1 MALFQTCGKCFA
13 RPHHL
18 KRHVAGVH
26 NGEKSRPKSIIV
38 LGKDQD
44 DVNNYQANDTVLF
57 TTDDMGDPVLIKEAD
72 YLSSEQFVIKTKD
85 KNTDDEEEEE
95 TVLIHPDSVVEI
107 PGQEGGYVLVT
118 TADDEQKLMP
128 ISQLSHLIAGS
139 SSSSSQ

>member
-1 MALFQTCGKCFA
+1 M
-13 RPHHL
+13 

-26 NGEKSRPKSIIV
+26 NGEKARPKSIV
-38 LGKDQD
+38 YVKDVD
-44 DVNNYQANDTVLF
+44 DVANSGSSFQASDTVLF
-57 TTDDMGDPVLIKEAD
+57 TTDEMGEPVLMKEED
-72 YLSSEQFVIKTKD
+72 YLSSADQFVIKTKD
-85 KNTDDEEEEE
+85 KNDDEDVDEE

-139 SSSSSQ
+139 SSGSSSQ